1 MTQEAPVI
9 QPPESSRPPAGV
21 APSFAAERA
30 RAIARR
36 RSMDV
41 QRPRTVANAQWALAL
56 SGGGIRSA
64 TFCLGVL
71 QGLARSPGP
80 GGGRE
85 ELLHQFDYLSTVSGG
100 GYVGGFFSSLFVPGR
115 LSGIAAESDATAAQ
129 RVGEV
134 LREDPPERLHRN
146 TEYEPTRPGQAA
158 LAWLRDN
165 GRYMAPSG
173 AGDYLYAAAMAVRNW
188 LAFHYVVGSAVC
200 LLVALLLLGRWGL
213 MSTSPWLGGIE
224 QQLLDDARGD
234 TVWWSSL
241 WRLCIPLALLWP
253 LPAGIAYWFSHTGQ
267 HFLPTDKP
275 PAFTGA
281 QVYGLLTG
289 LLFLALGGYDHQL
302 GGGLMAPA
310 TVASLGAA
318 TASLAAVLWHVASF
332 FRTRNDSLTRQ
343 RVLLTRWLSKGLA
356 ALLVLALAATIET
369 LAQSAFL
376 NLRNW
381 GQWMGSGSLITA
393 IVWLA
398 RSGVVVRNEK
408 ALPGWLAAL
417 PLDALAL
424 VGGLALW
431 VVIAV
436 AWYVLMLALFWNT
449 HEPGFVAGADGW
461 QRACLVRAGI
471 LAALFALLVW
481 VVGRFPGFLNLSTL
495 QGLYSARLTRAYL
508 GASNHQRFKRG
519 APHAARSAAEPIDGD
534 GLKVEHVYANPL
546 APIHLVNVCVN
557 QTVDPAEQLVQRD
570 RKGKPLVVAP
580 GGFYLDGQPHRFEPA
595 GRADHTEVAMP
606 LGFGDWIGVSGA
618 AFTTGLGRTTSL
630 GMSLLLGFANV
641 RLGRWWPS
649 GANMAPGKLGLL
661 RRCFKTQAYLF
672 DELGAR
678 FHGTTRQYQYLSD
691 GGHFENTA
699 VYELLRPR
707 RNVKL
712 IVVCDCGCDP
722 GYGFLDIANLM
733 RLARIDHRL
742 EVTVNESAAADPVLG
757 TVFGRPAD
765 LAAPAGADDNRCAL
779 LFDVSAAAR
788 PDRPARLVARLV
800 VLKPRLIAA
809 APLDLFDYAQRNPAF
824 PQEPTGDQFYAQD
837 QWESYR
843 KLGLTIALKVF
854 PQDAA
859 AAEAFWNR
867 VLEGLDSRGRM
878 QCRAGN

>member
-1 MTQEAPVI
+1 M
-9 QPPESSRPPAGV
+9 
-21 APSFAAERA
+21 
-30 RAIARR
+30 ARR
-36 RSMDV
+36 RRIGV
-41 QRPRTVANAQWALAL
+41 QRPRTAANAQWALAL

-80 GGGRE
+80 GGGRD

-115 LSGIAAESDATAAQ
+115 LSGTATETDAAAAQ
-129 RVGEV
+129 RVAAV
-134 LREDPPERLHRN
+134 LREDPPERLHRD
-146 TEYEPTRPGQAA
+146 TEYDPARPGQAA

-200 LLVALLLLGRWGL
+200 LLVALVLLGRWAL
-213 MSTSPWLGGIE
+213 ISASPWIGGLE
-224 QQLLDDARGD
+224 QALLDAARGH

-241 WRLCIPLALLWP
+241 WWLCVPLVLLWP
-253 LPAGIAYWFSHTGQ
+253 VPAGIAYWFSHTEK

-275 PAFTGA
+275 PCFTGA
-281 QVYGLLTG
+281 QAYGLLTG
-289 LLFLALGGYDHQL
+289 LMFLALAWRAYPL
-302 GGGLMAPA
+302 GGGLRAPA
-310 TVASLGAA
+310 TAASLAAA
-318 TASLAAVLWHVASF
+318 TASLAAVVWHLAAF
-332 FRTRNDSLTRQ
+332 LHTRHDSLTRQ

-356 ALLVLALAATIET
+356 ALLVVVLASTIET
-369 LAQSAFL
+369 LAQSAYL
-376 NLRNW
+376 NLQHW
-381 GQWMGSGSLITA
+381 GQWMGSGSLITG

-408 ALPGWLAAL
+408 VLPGWLTAM

-424 VGGLALW
+424 VGGLVLW

-436 AWYVLMLALFWNT
+436 AWYVLMLVLFWNVDT
-449 HEPGFVAGADGW
+449 PGFVAGVDGW
-461 QRACLVRAGI
+461 QRAYQVRAEI
-471 LAALFALLVW
+471 LAGLFAILVW

-508 GASNHQRFKRG
+508 GASNHQRFCRG
-519 APHAARSAAEPIDGD
+519 APQAARSAAEPIDGD
-534 GLKVEHVYANPL
+534 GLRMEQVYANPL

-557 QTVDPAEQLVQRD
+557 QTLDPAEQLVQRD

-580 GGFYLDGQPHRFEPA
+580 GGFYLDGQPHRFQPS

-649 GANMAPGKLGLL
+649 GANMGAGKVGLL
-661 RRCFKTQAYLF
+661 RRGFKTQAYLF
-672 DELGAR
+672 DELSAR
-678 FHGTTRQYQYLSD
+678 FHGTTRPYQYLSD

-699 VYELLRPR
+699 VYELLRRR

-742 EVTVNESAAADPVLG
+742 ELAVNEAAAADPVLG
-757 TVFGRPAD
+757 KVFGRPAD
-765 LAAPAGADDNRCAL
+765 LAAPTTGPDDNRCAL
-779 LFDVSAAAR
+779 LLDVCTPAR
-788 PDRPARLVARLV
+788 PGRPARRVARIV

-809 APLDLFDYAQRNPAF
+809 APLDLVNYAQRNPAF

-843 KLGLTIALKVF
+843 KLGLTTALQVF

-859 AAEAFWNR
+859 AAQAFWDR
-867 VLEGLDSRGRM
+867 VLDGLDGAPVAARRPP
-878 QCRAGN
+878 AGAVGAVG